1 MKNTTTEALIAANN
15 KLALKQEEL
24 EKLATELY
32 NINQELL
39 LQTLDKA
46 LQAEQLIT
54 ATENLRLAKVEIENL
69 NESIEEKI
77 KVRTA
82 ELVEANKALEAFS
95 YSVSHDLRAPLR
107 SIMGFT
113 KIIIND
119 YGGGLRG
126 HVKDLLQHIESSSRR
141 MSLIIDDLLQLAK
154 IEKTRLKSREA
165 NLTILFNETWEY
177 ILSTTPHSATLEISE
192 LPTVQADTSL
202 LRHVVVNLFSNAI
215 KYSAKKEH
223 PLIIVGYTSTADMI
237 TISMKDNGA
246 GFDMKYYNKLF
257 GAFQRLHSNA
267 EFEGTGIGLML
278 VKRII
283 ERHKGKIWAE
293 AVVDK
298 GATFYFSL
306 PLSKN

>member
-1 MKNTTTEALIAANN
+1 M
-15 KLALKQEEL
+15 
-24 EKLATELY
+24 Y
-32 NINQELL
+32 NINQEFL
-39 LQTLDKA
+39 LQTFDKA

-154 IEKTRLKSREA
+154 IEKTRFKSREA
-165 NLTILFNETWEY
+165 NLTILF
-177 ILSTTPHSATLEISE
+177 
-192 LPTVQADTSL
+192 
-202 LRHVVVNLFSNAI
+202 
-215 KYSAKKEH
+215 K
-223 PLIIVGYTSTADMI
+223 
-237 TISMKDNGA
+237 
-246 GFDMKYYNKLF
+246 
-257 GAFQRLHSNA
+257 
-267 EFEGTGIGLML
+267 
-278 VKRII
+278 
-283 ERHKGKIWAE
+283 
-293 AVVDK
+293 
-298 GATFYFSL
+298 
-306 PLSKN
+306 